1 VRKFERFVGVALVSL
16 AVLGALVVA
25 LAARATIQHP
35 LPDSQSST
43 AMFFGFWK
51 LLYNTA
57 APPVSVIIAAA
68 GLGLVLAAVVALV
81 ERRVGTRA
89 RINED
94 RERMPLAPKLVMA
107 DTRGVYAGP
116 VTVTVL
122 IPAHNEAGCIA
133 DTIASLRSQSHLPDR
148 IVVVADNCTDAT
160 VAIARDAGVEIFE
173 TFGNTKKK
181 AGALNQALP
190 GILSG
195 QGDNDTVMVMD
206 ADTTLD

>member
-57 APPVSVIIAAA
+57 VPPVNVIIAAA

-89 RINED
+89 RIN
-94 RERMPLAPKLVMA
+94 
-107 DTRGVYAGP
+107 
-116 VTVTVL
+116 
-122 IPAHNEAGCIA
+122 
-133 DTIASLRSQSHLPDR
+133 
-148 IVVVADNCTDAT
+148 
-160 VAIARDAGVEIFE
+160 
-173 TFGNTKKK
+173 
-181 AGALNQALP
+181 
-190 GILSG
+190 
-195 QGDNDTVMVMD
+195 
-206 ADTTLD
+206 